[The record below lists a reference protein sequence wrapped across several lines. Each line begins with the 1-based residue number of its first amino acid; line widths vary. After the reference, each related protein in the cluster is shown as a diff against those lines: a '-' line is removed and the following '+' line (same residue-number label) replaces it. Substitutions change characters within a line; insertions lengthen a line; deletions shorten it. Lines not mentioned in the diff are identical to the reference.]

1 MVTRRM
7 IVILVTINNV
17 VSIFTIGYQ
26 LDEHQLFWLPAIL
39 CQTFTILFAT
49 SLTVQNRVIIIEHYN
64 KYNDNNETSLP
75 GRLSFPPPWDGKMSI
90 SFRAE
95 YGGCRLWQPVQA
107 DTQPSR
113 LGSAAAWRR
122 STFIKCQLD
131 FNKDYYYYNGATNLG
146 ALKGGGH

>member
-1 MVTRRM
+1 MKPAYQVDSAFPLRGTVKWVSVFGLSMVGVGSGSLYRR
-7 IVILVTINNV
+7 T
-17 VSIFTIGYQ
+17 
-26 LDEHQLFWLPAIL
+26 
-39 CQTFTILFAT
+39 
-49 SLTVQNRVIIIEHYN
+49 
-64 KYNDNNETSLP
+64 
-75 GRLSFPPPWDGKMSI
+75 
-90 SFRAE
+90 
-95 YGGCRLWQPVQA
+95 